1 MYLIGFGGIAGVK
14 SLPRIIDRLLATES
28 DQCSKFQ
35 YQEVAKKSLSRIT
48 VGDE

>member
-1 MYLIGFGGIAGVK
+1 MYLIGFGGIACVK
-14 SLPRIIDRLLATES
+14 SLPRIIDTLLAIES